1 MLRRRLLSPPL
12 DFGAVGRAVGNLSVR
27 DRRTATT
34 HRAAGH
40 IGLRW
45 TGRTATAEEAEH
57 DETDPYGD
65 GKKKPMA
72 VHASPL
78 GSTIVQPAIERGW
91 MRVRCRPELAS

>member
-12 DFGAVGRAVGNLSVR
+12 DFGAVDSAVGNLSVR

-40 IGLRW
+40 IGFCRSGL
-45 TGRTATAEEAEH
+45 TATAEEAEQY
-57 DETDPYGD
+57 ESDPD
-65 GKKKPMA
+65 GEGEKKPMA